1 MILFRAHAKIIAIQC
16 RWIIGLGCLLSFC
29 GVENLFPLCAGNLGA
44 SQTSQA
50 LTNINQFRE
59 MFTENADTA
68 CPFHLIGMV
77 TMVDTNRNLFVL
89 QDDTGAMAVDLNGR
103 RGSLEPGQLISIQG
117 AKASPYFKSFP
128 NYPYQP
134 SGSDIRDSFEA
145 PSNWGEYHLT
155 RMRGYLHPPLTGK
168 YTFWIAS
175 DNSSELW
182 LSSDDEPRKAKRIA
196 FIKDWVKEHEWSH
209 FPSQRSETISL
220 SADKTYYIEAISEQ
234 LQLDEN
240 LAVAWQPPGFR
251 QSILDGRYLAP
262 LVESQ
267 DRTTLTATNGI
278 LREYWTNYTLGNVVG
293 IIGQKPFTSMFV
305 LKNAQVTVLGRGVWP
320 EAQRILLDQPLLPE
334 NNYHWVKT
342 HGTITFIGVN
352 GNSVVLE
359 LAYNGTLAQV
369 RVSNWEV
376 SSLHSFQNRQVQV
389 EGVCEGM
396 QTANGYLVPGL
407 IWTSGKENISLME
420 STNADTYSVA
430 TTSLDHFAD
439 ESSESNHIWSGFVS
453 VSGVVTFNDQVLGKD
468 FLFIQDDAAG
478 IDISQAD
485 HHFSQL
491 QVGQWVEVGGTL
503 VPGGYTPSLNP
514 TVLTILGGRPM
525 PQPVTQPVE
534 IPVTASRN
542 GQWTELEGVVR
553 YINTNGTIMIMGK
566 SGLVSAWVGQTSKD
580 ALKSYVDSTLR
591 LRGVLSMAA
600 GEDPILLVPSRS
612 FVEVEDEAPEDP
624 FGILSCCTTE
634 IGDAAASAKWVHRV
648 KIGGIVIYLNGR
660 SIFVQDA
667 RGGVRANLLNNNHS
681 VKVGDKVEVVG
692 FPQDGTLSKT
702 LTEALVRVIDS
713 NVALNPRQL
722 NLTKTKLADY
732 YDTLVSLEATIL
744 AQKTQGSDQILDLQE
759 GQHFY
764 QAVLSSHFG
773 QLQVFEPGSDLKITG
788 VFNVGHVGSIGK
800 NSNEEND
807 LSEPVKIFL
816 RDPQDVVLLKGAPW
830 WTWKGFI
837 LLAGILLTVIITG
850 LLVIYV
856 LRRRLERQRLAK
868 FIFSRQILQGQEEER
883 RRIAVNLH
891 DTLGQNL
898 LIIKNQSHLAMQ
910 SPKDESAIH
919 HRLSEIS
926 EVTAQAIEEVRQITR
941 NLRPYQLDRFG
952 LTHAI
957 RAIIKQ
963 MSENTPILFASHVD
977 EIDGT
982 FDKESEIHVYRI
994 IQESI
999 NNIIK
1004 HSGATEATIVIKKNT
1019 TIVSLSIRDNGR
1031 GFDITLDRHVGF
1043 GLNSII
1049 ERVWILGGQS
1059 EIDASPG
1066 RGTNLIFKI
1075 PIFRS

>member
-1 MILFRAHAKIIAIQC
+1 
-16 RWIIGLGCLLSFC
+16 
-29 GVENLFPLCAGNLGA
+29 
-44 SQTSQA
+44 
-50 LTNINQFRE
+50 
-59 MFTENADTA
+59 
-68 CPFHLIGMV
+68 
-77 TMVDTNRNLFVL
+77 
-89 QDDTGAMAVDLNGR
+89 TGAMAVDLNGR
-103 RGSLEPGQLISIQG
+103 RGSLEPGQLISIEG

-491 QVGQWVEVGGTL
+491 QVGQWV
-503 VPGGYTPSLNP
+503 
-514 TVLTILGGRPM
+514 
-525 PQPVTQPVE
+525 
-534 IPVTASRN
+534 
-542 GQWTELEGVVR
+542 
-553 YINTNGTIMIMGK
+553 
-566 SGLVSAWVGQTSKD
+566 
-580 ALKSYVDSTLR
+580 
-591 LRGVLSMAA
+591 
-600 GEDPILLVPSRS
+600 
-612 FVEVEDEAPEDP
+612 
-624 FGILSCCTTE
+624 
-634 IGDAAASAKWVHRV
+634 
-648 KIGGIVIYLNGR
+648 
-660 SIFVQDA
+660 
-667 RGGVRANLLNNNHS
+667 
-681 VKVGDKVEVVG
+681 
-692 FPQDGTLSKT
+692 
-702 LTEALVRVIDS
+702 
-713 NVALNPRQL
+713 
-722 NLTKTKLADY
+722 
-732 YDTLVSLEATIL
+732 
-744 AQKTQGSDQILDLQE
+744 
-759 GQHFY
+759 
-764 QAVLSSHFG
+764 
-773 QLQVFEPGSDLKITG
+773 
-788 VFNVGHVGSIGK
+788 
-800 NSNEEND
+800 
-807 LSEPVKIFL
+807 
-816 RDPQDVVLLKGAPW
+816 
-830 WTWKGFI
+830 
-837 LLAGILLTVIITG
+837 
-850 LLVIYV
+850 
-856 LRRRLERQRLAK
+856 
-868 FIFSRQILQGQEEER
+868 
-883 RRIAVNLH
+883 
-891 DTLGQNL
+891 
-898 LIIKNQSHLAMQ
+898 
-910 SPKDESAIH
+910 
-919 HRLSEIS
+919 
-926 EVTAQAIEEVRQITR
+926 
-941 NLRPYQLDRFG
+941 
-952 LTHAI
+952 
-957 RAIIKQ
+957 
-963 MSENTPILFASHVD
+963 
-977 EIDGT
+977 
-982 FDKESEIHVYRI
+982 
-994 IQESI
+994 
-999 NNIIK
+999 
-1004 HSGATEATIVIKKNT
+1004 
-1019 TIVSLSIRDNGR
+1019 
-1031 GFDITLDRHVGF
+1031 
-1043 GLNSII
+1043 
-1049 ERVWILGGQS
+1049 
-1059 EIDASPG
+1059 
-1066 RGTNLIFKI
+1066 
-1075 PIFRS
+1075 